1 MRSKNVFRAAKWVGH
16 SCPTSPDKCE
26 QYQAS
31 IPNQQTIATP
41 NSFQAA

>member
-1 MRSKNVFRAAKWVGH
+1 MYSVPQSRSGIHARQTPTNVNNIN
-16 SCPTSPDKCE
+16 
-26 QYQAS
+26 QAS